1 MSTSRNT
8 DSTPLGTF
16 ASGVDTELKKTRPRT
31 VNVKLILALF
41 IMFMVVVSDAFTTSI
56 ISKFGDS
63 AISGRNPTAW
73 GTTLQGIFLVIGYII
88 MVYLI
93 DNDVV

>member
-8 DSTPLGTF
+8 DSTSLSAF
-16 ASGVDTELKKTRPRT
+16 ASEVDNEPKKITQHT
-31 VNVKLILALF
+31 VNFKLIFALF

-63 AISGRNPTAW
+63 AMSGRNPTAW
-73 GTTLQGIFLVIGYII
+73 GTTVQGIFLVIGYII
-88 MVYLI
+88 MGYLI